1 MSKIMKN
8 IWSLPRYKREWHNI
22 CALLPA
28 YLPDG
33 CNGSMILYEDGGTEE
48 IKASLS
54 WLLDDLLDYLRSNKA
69 VLQQQSSEIAVQMGK
84 RNKRRLPLILNEA
97 FLLLPV
103 KARAT
108 FNRYHGVDG
117 YVVLPKVANITEQ
130 NGKDGCKICFTNQ
143 LELEV
148 LDNLYTLRGNMALA
162 AEMTAYLREEH
173 TSA

>member
-22 CALLPA
+22 CVLLPA

-84 RNKRRLPLILNEA
+84 RN
-97 FLLLPV
+97 
-103 KARAT
+103 
-108 FNRYHGVDG
+108 
-117 YVVLPKVANITEQ
+117 
-130 NGKDGCKICFTNQ
+130 
-143 LELEV
+143 
-148 LDNLYTLRGNMALA
+148 
-162 AEMTAYLREEH
+162 
-173 TSA
+173 